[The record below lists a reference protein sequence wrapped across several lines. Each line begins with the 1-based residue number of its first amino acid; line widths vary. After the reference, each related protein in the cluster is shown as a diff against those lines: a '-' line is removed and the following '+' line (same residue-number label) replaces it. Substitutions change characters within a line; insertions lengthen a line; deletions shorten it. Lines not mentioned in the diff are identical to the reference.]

1 VTTQARAATLAAAA
15 VLAALAVLAGSGCRR
30 PEAAAR
36 TTKKPDLFLITLD
49 TVRADALGFA
59 GNHEVETP
67 NIDRFAREGRVFT
80 FAHAHNVVTLPSHT
94 CILTGLY
101 AFHHGLRDNVSPP
114 LDPSIPTIAAMLKAQ
129 GYATAAFVGAFPLD
143 SRFGLAPGFEVYDD
157 RYGKGRES
165 TEFTI
170 AERPAP
176 EVIRPALEWLGKP
189 DERPRFLW
197 VHLYDAHA
205 PYTPPP
211 PFDQRYAKNPY
222 LGEIAGLDAALVP
235 LFDAIRA
242 RADSFTV
249 LTADHGESLGE
260 HGEET
265 HGLFAYEATLH
276 VPLVVRGR
284 GAAPGEDAREAR
296 HVDVVPT
303 FLAAAGI
310 AAPQGL
316 DGVSLLSQTP
326 PDRSYFEALT
336 TSLNRGWAPLRGI
349 LEGSEKYVDLPVAEL
364 YDLAT
369 DPHESKNLLPD
380 EEKHRAF
387 RRLVPEAAYAAAKTA
402 EPRAEDAAR
411 LRSLGYLPGAA
422 ATKAS
427 YGPEDDP
434 KRLVGLDG
442 SLQRAVAEYQRGE
455 LATAIATLKRVV
467 AARPTM
473 GVAYEQLAFLYQQ
486 SGDLRAAEKTLRTAA
501 EKKIATESMD
511 QRLALVLCE
520 AGRPKEAIQVLVPRA
535 ESKDPDT
542 LVALGMAYSDAG
554 DLGRSV
560 DAFSRAL
567 ALDPG
572 DARARQNL
580 GIAYLKADDP
590 VRAKTELEKALA
602 INGRL
607 AGAWNAL
614 GVARARLEDVDGALA
629 AWHSAYESD
638 PSRLDGLFNLGL
650 LAARTGRTDDARSA
664 LTNFLEHA
672 PKNAPERAQAEEAL
686 RAIGPAR

>member
-1 VTTQARAATLAAAA
+1 VIRIPRSCLAIALLLTSACTKNGASKAPPLERA
-15 VLAALAVLAGSGCRR
+15 
-30 PEAAAR
+30 
-36 TTKKPDLFLITLD
+36 PDLFLITLD

-59 GNHEVETP
+59 GNREVETP
-67 NIDRFAREGRVFT
+67 NLDRFAKEGRVFT
-80 FAHAHNVVTLPSHT
+80 FAHAHNVVTLPSHA

-114 LDPSIPTIAAMLKAQ
+114 LDPSIPTVAAMLKAK

-165 TEFTI
+165 TEFTM

-189 DERPRFLW
+189 DDRPRFLW

-211 PFDQRYAKNPY
+211 PFAERYVKKPY
-222 LGEIAGLDAALVP
+222 LGEIAGLDAALAP
-235 LFDAIRA
+235 LLDAIRA
-242 RADSFTV
+242 REGAFAV
-249 LTADHGESLGE
+249 VTADHGESLGE

-265 HGLFAYEATLH
+265 HGLFAYESTLH
-276 VPLVVRGR
+276 VPLVVRGK
-284 GAAPGEDAREAR
+284 GATPGEDAREAR

-303 FLAAAGI
+303 LLAAAGVE
-310 AAPQGL
+310 APTTL
-316 DGVSLLSQTP
+316 DGVSLLAPAP
-326 PDRSYFEALT
+326 PTRSYFEALT
-336 TSLNRGWAPLRGI
+336 ASQNRGWAPLRGI
-349 LEGSEKYVDLPVAEL
+349 LEGRQKYVDLPIPEL
-364 YDLAT
+364 YDLAA
-369 DPHESKNLLPD
+369 DPREEKNLLPD
-380 EEKHRAF
+380 DEKHRAF
-387 RRLVPEAAYAAAKTA
+387 RRLVPENAYAAARTA
-402 EPRAEDAAR
+402 APRAEDAAK

-422 ATKAS
+422 APKAS

-434 KRLVGLDG
+434 KRLVGIDA
-442 SLQRAVAEYQRGE
+442 SLQRAVSEYQRGE
-455 LATAIATLKRVV
+455 VATAIATMKKVV
-467 AARPTM
+467 SARPAM
-473 GVAYEQLAFLYQQ
+473 PVAYEQLAFLYQQ
-486 SGDLRAAEKTLRTAA
+486 SGDLKAAERTLKSADER
-501 EKKIATESMD
+501 KIATESMD

-520 AGRPKEAIQVLVPRA
+520 AGRPKEAVQVLTRRA

-542 LVALGMAYSDAG
+542 LDALGIAYSDAG
-554 DLGRSV
+554 NLGRSV

-567 ALDPG
+567 ALDPS

-590 VRAKTELEKALA
+590 VRAKGELEKALA
-602 INGRL
+602 INDRL

-629 AWHSAYESD
+629 AWRSAYESD

-650 LAARTGRTDDARSA
+650 LAARTGRVDDARSA
-664 LTNFLEHA
+664 LTNFLERA
-672 PKNAPERAQAEEAL
+672 PKGAPERRQAEDAL